1 VAEAKAAEE
10 ARRVKP
16 KAAEDAPRV
25 VKSKAEGTRGA
36 AAIHPGKRPEKM
48 ATSPADF
55 RLNKGIVAKPTGTA
69 SQKPKA
75 PRMRAK

>member
-16 KAAEDAPRV
+16 KAAE
-25 VKSKAEGTRGA
+25 GTPSA
-36 AAIHPGKRPEKM
+36 AAIHPGKRPEEM
-48 ATSPADF
+48 ATSPDDF
-55 RLNKGIVAKPTGTA
+55 RLNKGIVAKPTRTA
-69 SQKPKA
+69 SQKPKP

>member
-1 VAEAKAAEE
+1 
-10 ARRVKP
+10 
-16 KAAEDAPRV
+16 
-25 VKSKAEGTRGA
+25 
-36 AAIHPGKRPEKM
+36 M

-75 PRMRAK
+75 PSAPLELTGSTPVIELVALRILELASAGESDPDRLTECAVATFEG